1 MQRQVLLR
9 YVLKRLV
16 LLIPVLLGVSLL
28 SFSLIKL
35 APGNAVTYM
44 LGDQASAE
52 MVAALEQQLNLDRP
66 FLAQYF
72 LWLGNAL
79 QGDLGTSFV
88 TRIPIAEL
96 IGQRLAVTLELSAIA
111 IVLTLVIAIPLGV
124 AAAVRQNRAPDHAAR
139 FIAVAG
145 VSIPDFWSG
154 IILIFLLGVQFQW
167 VAPGGYTPIEAGL
180 GPHLRSVILPA
191 SILAFIN
198 LALITRMLRASMLD
212 MLSQNFILAGRSFGI
227 SERELVWRDALK
239 NAFIPTL
246 TVIGLTIG
254 IMLSGAVMLETVFS
268 LPGMGKLLVDAVFQ
282 RDIPVLQ
289 AVLTLIGAFYVIV
302 NLLIDVGYSMLD
314 PRIRF

>member
-1 MQRQVLLR
+1 MQISALGR
-9 YVLKRLV
+9 YIIKRLL

-35 APGNAVTYM
+35 APGSAVTYM
-44 LGDQASAE
+44 LGDQASEA
-52 MVAALEQQLNLDRP
+52 MVRALERQLNLDQP
-66 FLAQYF
+66 FFTQYF
-72 LWLGNAL
+72 SWLANAL
-79 QGDLGTSFV
+79 QGEFGMSFV
-88 TRIPIAEL
+88 TQIPITEL
-96 IGQRLAVTLELSAIA
+96 IAQRLAVTLELSVIA
-111 IVLTLVIAIPLGV
+111 IVITLLIAIPLGV
-124 AAAVRQNRAPDHAAR
+124 AAATKQNRLPDHTVR

-167 VAPGGYTPIEAGL
+167 VAPGGYTPISEGL
-180 GPHLRSVILPA
+180 LPHLRSVILPA
-191 SILAFIN
+191 CILAFIN

-212 MLSQNFILAGRSFGI
+212 VLSQNFIQAGRSFGI
-227 SERELVWRDALK
+227 AERELVWRDALK

-268 LPGMGKLLVDAVFQ
+268 LPGLGKLLVDAVFQ

-289 AVLTLIGAFYVIV
+289 AVLTLIGCFYVLV
-302 NLLIDVGYSMLD
+302 NLFIDVGYSMLD